1 MRRSVHI
8 LFSSI
13 LSATLFLIAIPARG
27 QELTRSAVEKR
38 LAMIRNGQADE
49 VKAEL
54 PSLLT
59 KYQNDPGVLYLQGLL
74 TNDGSDAVKIFQSVV
89 DNFPKSEW
97 TDDALYRIYQYYY
110 ALGLYK
116 TADQK
121 YGQLRQRYPNSP
133 HIARETRGGVSQQT
147 EEAET
152 PELPRESGGG
162 TFAVQVGA
170 FSSVEN
176 ANKQKKFFHNIGY
189 SIEVLNKVKRGKS
202 FYLVWIGNFKS
213 YDDARKFS
221 NGVKG
226 KYKIEPIVVQR

>member
-1 MRRSVHI
+1 
-8 LFSSI
+8 
-13 LSATLFLIAIPARG
+13 
-27 QELTRSAVEKR
+27 
-38 LAMIRNGQADE
+38 MIKNGQVDE

-74 TNDGSDAVKIFQSVV
+74 ANDGSDAVKIFQSVL

-97 TDDALYRIYQYYY
+97 ADDAFYRIYQYYY

-133 HIARETRGGVSQQT
+133 YLAHETRGGVSQQT
-147 EEAET
+147 EEAEN
-152 PELPRESGGG
+152 PKSPRESGGG

-170 FSSVEN
+170 FSSIGN
-176 ANKQKKFFHNIGY
+176 ANKQKKFLHNIGHP
-189 SIEVLNKVKRGKS
+189 IEVLNKVKRGKS

-221 NGVKG
+221 TEVKG
-226 KYKIEPIVVQR
+226 RYKIEPIVVER